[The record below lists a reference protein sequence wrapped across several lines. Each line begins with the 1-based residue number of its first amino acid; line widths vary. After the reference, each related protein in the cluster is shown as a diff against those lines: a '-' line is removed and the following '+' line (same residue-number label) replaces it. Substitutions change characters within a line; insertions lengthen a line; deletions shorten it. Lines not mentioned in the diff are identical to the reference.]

1 MLYCRHMKKIYTCLF
16 IGLLCIGATSIVR
29 PFFVSANDDIQT
41 LNSQIQ
47 EKRQKIKQLE
57 ESIQDYR
64 DKINQKRLEA
74 VSLGNQLSIL
84 DNRRAQVELDIEL
97 TQNKLEAIV
106 LEIEVLEQEIDSKES
121 QVEKQKVIIAELVRT
136 IYYNQ
141 NKNMLEVFA
150 AYNSFS
156 DFYNQLQY
164 LYTIE
169 RDLGKSAKS
178 IRLAKEILEQQY
190 AQKDS
195 MRLAFEAVKEELAA
209 KKEELDEQAFLK
221 QNILAQTKASEQ
233 QFQTLV
239 GSLRSQYQ
247 QIEGEIT
254 SIEAQVRRRLEEQ
267 KRLER
272 LDEVL
277 VADPS
282 KLSWPVPSRFV
293 TARFRDPDYPYRNVF
308 EHNAIDIRASQGTPI
323 QAAASGYV
331 ARAKTCTTS
340 SCYSF
345 IMLIHSNGMST
356 VYGHTSKII
365 VLEDQFVGRGDIIGY
380 TGGTPGTVGAGPFV
394 TGPHI
399 HFEVRQNGIPVDPL
413 LHLVRDW

>member
-1 MLYCRHMKKIYTCLF
+1 MKKRYRLLLICIF
-16 IGLLCIGATSIVR
+16 CIGLTITIR
-29 PFFVSANDDIQT
+29 PFFVSANDDIQA
-41 LNSQIQ
+41 LNSQIE

-57 ESIQDYR
+57 ESIEDYK

-97 TQNKLEAIV
+97 TENKLEAIT
-106 LEIEVLEQEIDSKES
+106 LEIDVLEQEITTKET

-150 AYNSFS
+150 AYDSFS

-169 RDLGKSAKS
+169 RDLGKSAQS
-178 IRLAKEILEQQY
+178 VRMAKEALEDQY
-190 AQKDS
+190 EQKES
-195 MRLAFEAVKEELAA
+195 MRLAFESVKEELAA
-209 KKEELDEQAFLK
+209 KQEELDEQAFLK
-221 QNILAQTKASEQ
+221 QNILAQTQASES

-254 SIEAQVRRRLEEQ
+254 GIEARVRQKLEEQ
-267 KRLER
+267 NRLER

-282 KLSWPVPSRFV
+282 KLSWPVPSRYV

-356 VYGHTSKII
+356 VYGHTSKIS
-365 VLEDQFVGRGDIIGY
+365 VSEDQFVGRGDVIGY

-413 LHLVRDW
+413 SHLIRDWE